1 MDVNHDPL
9 LGCLVHLTEQ
19 NHRPLSAEVLCD
31 GLPLEDGK
39 LTPKLF
45 IRAAKNA
52 GFSAAVRQRSLRKIS
67 PLVLPAVLLLDNAD
81 ACVLLSIDIGQ
92 DEAVLY
98 QPESGGSHT
107 CSIAELEARYLGYAI
122 FVRLEYQF
130 QKQMTRLLEGHKGH
144 WFWGSIKYSSAIYRD
159 VLLASFLIN
168 LFVLANP
175 LFVMNVYDRVVPND
189 ALETLWVLA
198 AGVFIIYLFD
208 FLLKMLRAY
217 FIEVAAKKGDVMMSS
232 IIFEKVMSLRF
243 EALPASVGSFAS
255 NLREFDSLRNFLY
268 STSNTILIDL
278 PFAFLF
284 LLVIAYIGGPLVV
297 VPVVAIPLIIIY
309 ALIAKGRLKQAV
321 EKTFASTAQKNS
333 TLVESLTAMET
344 VKTQRVASSMQLKW
358 EQASGYIAKWG
369 LRSRVLSASVVNFA
383 GFMQQLTSVGI
394 VVGGVY
400 LISEREMT
408 MGALIACVIL
418 SGRALAP
425 MSQVANLVIGLH
437 QASTALK
444 SLNAIM
450 ALPVEREEGQEF
462 VNREHLAGKVE
473 FRDVSFAYPEAE
485 QKALEHVS
493 FKVQPGE
500 RVALI
505 GRIGSGKTTIEKL
518 LMGLYQ
524 AKDGSIRLDGV
535 DVKQIDPVDLRR
547 NVGYVP
553 QDVML
558 FAGTLRENI
567 VKGSPYVLDSVLL
580 KAAELSGVSEF
591 VNTHPQ
597 GYDMQ
602 VGERGARLSG
612 GQRQAVAIAR
622 ALIHEPKIL
631 ILDEP
636 TASMD
641 NTSEEQVKKSLLS
654 LPAETTMLVVTH
666 KMSLLPL
673 VGRIIVL
680 DQGRVVADGP
690 KDSVLEALKSGRLQI
705 RR

>member
-1 MDVNHDPL
+1 MEVNHDPL

-31 GLPLEDGK
+31 GLPLEQGR

-45 IRAAKNA
+45 IRAAKRA
-52 GFSAAVRQRSLRKIS
+52 GFSAALRKRSLSQIS
-67 PLVLPAVLLLDNAD
+67 KLVLPAVLLLENDN
-81 ACVLLSIDIGQ
+81 ACVLISVD
-92 DEAVLY
+92 DELNQAVLF

-107 CSIAELEARYLGYAI
+107 CTLDELAASYTGFAI

-189 ALETLWVLA
+189 AIETLWVLA
-198 AGVFIIYLFD
+198 AGVFIVYLFD
-208 FLLKMLRAY
+208 FALKMLRAY
-217 FIEVAAKKGDVMMSS
+217 FIEIAAKKGDVMMSS
-232 IIFEKVMSLRF
+232 LVFEKVMSLRYD
-243 EALPASVGSFAS
+243 AMPASVGSFAS

-268 STSNTILIDL
+268 STSNTIIIDL

-284 LLVIAYIGGPLVV
+284 LLVIGFIGGPLVI
-297 VPVVAIPLIIIY
+297 VPAVAIPLIIIY
-309 ALIAKGRLKQAV
+309 AFMAKGRLKEAV

-344 VKTQRVASSMQLKW
+344 VKTQRASSSMQLKW
-358 EQASGYIAKWG
+358 EQASGYIARWG

-383 GFMQQLTSVGI
+383 GFMQQLCSVGI
-394 VVGGVY
+394 VVAGVY
-400 LISEREMT
+400 LISERELT

-425 MSQVANLVIGLH
+425 MSQVANLVISLH

-444 SLNAIM
+444 SLNSIM

-462 VNREHLAGKVE
+462 VNRERLQGKIE
-473 FRDVSFAYPEAE
+473 FKDVSFAYPEAE
-485 QKALEHVS
+485 QRALEHVS
-493 FKVQPGE
+493 FRVQPGE

-518 LMGLYQ
+518 LLGLYQ
-524 AKDGSIRLDGV
+524 ASDGSIRLDGV

-567 VKGSPYVLDSVLL
+567 VKGSPHVADAVLL
-580 KAAELSGVSEF
+580 KAAHLSGVSDF
-591 VNTHPQ
+591 ADSHPQ

-622 ALIHEPKIL
+622 ALIHEPNIL
-631 ILDEP
+631 VLDEP

-673 VGRIIVL
+673 VDRIIVM

-690 KDSVLEALKSGRLQI
+690 KESVLEALKSGRLQI
-705 RR
+705 KR